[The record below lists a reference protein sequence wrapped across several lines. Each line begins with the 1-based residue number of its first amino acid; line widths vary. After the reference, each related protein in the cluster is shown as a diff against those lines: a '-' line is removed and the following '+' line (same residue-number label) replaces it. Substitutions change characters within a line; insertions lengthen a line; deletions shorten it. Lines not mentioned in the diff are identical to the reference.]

1 MSEPKEFKSKFKELE
16 ILFCYAEFYS
26 NGKNLAVPTNREEA
40 KFNKVQEQIYNLKK
54 QVID

>member
-1 MSEPKEFKSKFKELE
+1 MLESKFKKLE
-16 ILFCYAEFYS
+16 CLFAWAEFYS